1 MCNLQTFVR
10 VACHGLEVTLKVRD
24 AILVRIDDLTA
35 QGAELGR
42 YNLDEVLEHVLRL
55 RRLIPHMFFSLCSST
70 QDEQKPPHP
79 RHMLIQR
86 VPVYTQALA
95 HLFADLCVGL
105 VRLVIRGEVH
115 VVDRVR
121 KVVAVAVVLQVRHEL
136 VKPRL
141 RRLEGASGRELDV
154 PDDLVHPQDAGN
166 VATFRRLL
174 LDVFGPVFL
183 NALRSHTHQNP
194 AAVRDDETRWGERDS
209 RTCWMPPGL
218 PKLHPFRVYD
228 SRTSSHELQ
237 HPFSGG
243 SPP

>member
-1 MCNLQTFVR
+1 
-10 VACHGLEVTLKVRD
+10 
-24 AILVRIDDLTA
+24 
-35 QGAELGR
+35 
-42 YNLDEVLEHVLRL
+42 
-55 RRLIPHMFFSLCSST
+55 MFFSLCSST

-86 VPVYTQALA
+86 VPVYTQALP

-154 PDDLVHPQDAGN
+154 PDDLVHPQDTGN

-183 NALRSHTHQNP
+183 NALRRHTTP
-194 AAVRDDETRWGERDS
+194 TPLRILLYATTRRDGEREIRAPAGCPRECRNSTPSACTTRGRRRTNCSIRS
-209 RTCWMPPGL
+209 REALRHSTSRNSRARFSRPSCRCRCGARRSASPGQ
-218 PKLHPFRVYD
+218 PFLR
-228 SRTSSHELQ
+228 
-237 HPFSGG
+237 P
-243 SPP
+243 